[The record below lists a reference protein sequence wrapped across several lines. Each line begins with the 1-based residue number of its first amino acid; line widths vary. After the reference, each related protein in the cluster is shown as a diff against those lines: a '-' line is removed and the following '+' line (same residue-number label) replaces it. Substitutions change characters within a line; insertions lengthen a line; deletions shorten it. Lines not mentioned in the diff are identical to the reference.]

1 MVIVILRPE
10 ALLVELLRI
19 LPSVP
24 SLSQNVFDALLSDT
38 DLKHSS
44 CVSQSRDQAMDVKP
58 FCGICFRAWPDR
70 NSVKTH
76 HSFTFLSLIVS
87 VSRLHALSFQ
97 VGGSYAVAF
106 LDTNPPQ
113 LVEVIPR
120 LLSEFLDGPRASYT
134 INI

>member
-1 MVIVILRPE
+1 MLVIVILRPE
-10 ALLVELLRI
+10 SLLVELLRI

-38 DLKHSS
+38 DLKYSS
-44 CVSQSRDQAMDVKP
+44 CVSPSRDQAMDIKP
-58 FCGICFRAWPDR
+58 LCGICFRAWPDR
-70 NSVKTH
+70 NGAKTH

-106 LDTNPPQ
+106 LDTNPPESVK
-113 LVEVIPR
+113 LFPT
-120 LLSEFLDGPRASYT
+120 LLAEFLNGPGAA
-134 INI
+134 